1 MRVELAR
8 AVAAATR
15 ACSAAGC
22 PATAAQG
29 QGHRRPGSCEVL
41 RLQLQTTLQEPLLL
55 IMQIKWTTLTR
66 QGYAWYGI
74 RSQVI

>member
-1 MRVELAR
+1 MTCRGGPARAELAR

-15 ACSAAGC
+15 ACSAAGR

-41 RLQLQTTLQEPLLL
+41 KLQLQTTLEEPLLLL
-55 IMQIKWTTLTR
+55 IMQIKWTLTR
-66 QGYAWYGI
+66 
-74 RSQVI
+74 